1 MVMASNKYA
10 ELLTVAKKAAQAGA
24 QVMRNTSAAQC
35 TDSGSEI

>member
-24 QVMRNTSAAQC
+24 QVMHTPISSMHRLRL
-35 TDSGSEI
+35 

>member
-10 ELLTVAKKAAQAGA
+10 ELLTAAKKAAEAGA
-24 QVMRNTSAAQC
+24 QVMHITPSAQC